1 MIVVIC
7 PDCHDQTGEY
17 KNGPA
22 EIFEARL
29 KCQGGCPEPLSADPD
44 AEAAMARMPPDLYD
58 SAGRRQ
64 ERLVCCHCLA
74 REDDRECEWRYATEP
89 CRWGDP

>member
-17 KNGPA
+17 RNGSA

-29 KCQGGCPEPLSADPD
+29 KCVDGCPEPLPADPD
-44 AEAAMARMPPDLYD
+44 AEAAMA
-58 SAGRRQ
+58 
-64 ERLVCCHCLA
+64 HLA
-74 REDDRECEWRYATEP
+74 WIREED
-89 CRWGDP
+89 